1 LTQGNKKAFKN
12 LKKTENMRLKKLKL
26 YNTSFKSMHLV
37 NDYLRITGWVNLLGV
52 RRYRSPLRLDLILF
66 TPVMQPLI

>member
-1 LTQGNKKAFKN
+1 
-12 LKKTENMRLKKLKL
+12 MRLKKLKL